1 MPDTISLLPR
11 RPEDAADDYSLDV
24 PTIAETIAAARALLS
39 PRARAGLD
47 AQPADEQARTAH
59 AVATGAYLAAWDR
72 YLSKGQPW
80 PDTIEGTP

>member
-11 RPEDAADDYSLDV
+11 RPEDAVNDYSLDV
-24 PTIAETIAAARALLS
+24 PTIAETLATARGMLS

-47 AQPADEQARTAH
+47 AQPADEQGRTAH
-59 AVATGAYLAAWDR
+59 AVVVGGCLAEWDR
-72 YLSKGQPW
+72 YLSEGQPW